1 MLAGCETFK
10 HVAGVFEG
18 SCHSFR
24 QGLGDF
30 LTGFALIAVDPAYD
44 VAKSFFGGLPDE
56 KADLALD
63 DVHFESL
70 FGKARQS
77 KYQ

>member
-1 MLAGCETFK
+1 MLARRETFE
-10 HVAGVFEG
+10 HVASVLEG

-30 LTGFALIAVDPAYD
+30 LTGFALIAVNPAD
-44 VAKSFFGGLPDE
+44 NVAESFFGSLPDE
-56 KADLALD
+56 KADLALND
-63 DVHFESL
+63 IHFESL
-70 FGKARQS
+70 SGVARQS